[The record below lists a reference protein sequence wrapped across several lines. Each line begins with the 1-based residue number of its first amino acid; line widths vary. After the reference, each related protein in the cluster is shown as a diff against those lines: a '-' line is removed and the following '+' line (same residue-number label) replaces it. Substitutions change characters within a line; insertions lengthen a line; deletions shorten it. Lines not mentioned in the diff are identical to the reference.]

1 MLIVII
7 KFNQFISDQKN
18 LYQYKYIEYING
30 CILYLIYFKIKLLL
44 YCFLFFSE
52 DSEDLEKKK
61 KDRLQD
67 ILHILMVILIS
78 QPSQAVCN

>member
-44 YCFLFFSE
+44 YCCCFFSE
-52 DSEDLEKKK
+52 DSKDLEKKK